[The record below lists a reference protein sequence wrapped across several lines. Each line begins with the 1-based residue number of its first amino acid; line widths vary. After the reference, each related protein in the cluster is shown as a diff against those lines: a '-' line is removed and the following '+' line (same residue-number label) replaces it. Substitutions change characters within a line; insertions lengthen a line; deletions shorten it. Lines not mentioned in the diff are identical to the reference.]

1 MPTVGKESFSYDP
14 VGVSK
19 ARREATKTGLPMK
32 MQGEG
37 QSNTGVPTEGA
48 GNVPGQTLGNPG
60 ATQPENFAGG
70 VAPINPGGNP
80 NQGAVNNFMNQNAI
94 GNLADGA
101 NMNPN
106 TQDIAKL
113 QNGLNHLNQ
122 KRPGYTPLKVD
133 GVMGPKTR
141 GTADMYLGR
150 NPRT

>member
-1 MPTVGKESFSYDP
+1 
-14 VGVSK
+14 
-19 ARREATKTGLPMK
+19 
-32 MQGEG
+32 
-37 QSNTGVPTEGA
+37 
-48 GNVPGQTLGNPG
+48 
-60 ATQPENFAGG
+60 
-70 VAPINPGGNP
+70 
-80 NQGAVNNFMNQNAI
+80 MNQNAI